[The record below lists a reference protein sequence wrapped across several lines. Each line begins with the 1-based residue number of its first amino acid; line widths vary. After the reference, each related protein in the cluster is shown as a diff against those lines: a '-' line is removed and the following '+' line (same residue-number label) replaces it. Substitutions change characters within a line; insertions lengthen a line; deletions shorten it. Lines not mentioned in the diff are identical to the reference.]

1 LIGAVQRL
9 HDFLKGE
16 DYVDAVLLIQPVV
29 FEGQAHTIQQYAI
42 QHLGISGQIFELGVR
57 KKRFRNPIECK
68 LFRLYAIEVIVL
80 HLMSSTKKGAV

>member
-1 LIGAVQRL
+1 MVYPALDVYAQLTRLLLKLYHQAGRFLIGAVQRL

-57 KKRFRNPIECK
+57 KSAFGIR
-68 LFRLYAIEVIVL
+68 
-80 HLMSSTKKGAV
+80 

>member
-1 LIGAVQRL
+1 MIGAVQRL

-57 KKRFRNPIECK
+57 KKALLESDRMKIVPPVRHKSNRIASHV
-68 LFRLYAIEVIVL
+68 LY
-80 HLMSSTKKGAV
+80 